1 MFLDAPANGS
11 GRASPLLAARRE
23 GGRNSDGGENV
34 STVISRSDDANDML
48 ARRLRAAGSL
58 STMDEVMLSR
68 LHWDVVDIP
77 AKTDFLNE
85 GDRPNRCCLLID
97 GLIIRSNFTQGGER
111 QIQSVHIPGDMPDL
125 QSLHLKQMD
134 HYIGTVSPCRVAF
147 ISHDAILRTLE
158 RSKDLTARFWRE
170 TLIDAALYRAIIV
183 RNARLG
189 STERLAHFICEMWC
203 RFDAVGLTDASGFPF
218 AMTQEMVGQVLGLSI
233 VSVNRSMQLLRA
245 EGLVVWDRGRIDI
258 LDWNRLAG
266 LGQFD
271 PTFLHLND

>member
-1 MFLDAPANGS
+1 M
-11 GRASPLLAARRE
+11 
-23 GGRNSDGGENV
+23 

-48 ARRLRAAGSL
+48 TRRLRAAGSL
-58 STMDEVMLSR
+58 STIDEVMLSR

-85 GDRPNRCCLLID
+85 GVRPNRCCLLID
-97 GLIIRSNFTQGGER
+97 GLVIRSNFTQAGER

-125 QSLHLKQMD
+125 QSLHLKRMD

-147 ISHDAILRTLE
+147 IGHDALLRTLE

-170 TLIDAALYRAIIV
+170 TLIETALYRAILV
-183 RNARLG
+183 RNARLV
-189 STERLAHFICEMWC
+189 SRERLAHFICEMWC
-203 RFDAVGLTDASGFPF
+203 RFDAVGLTYKSGFPF

-233 VSVNRSMQLLRA
+233 VSVNRSMQLLRG
-245 EGLVVWDRGRIDI
+245 EGLVVWDRGHIDI
-258 LDWNRLAG
+258 LDRDRLAG